1 MSVTS
6 PEVGTV
12 GLRIALDYDNTYTA
26 DNVLW
31 DAFIKLSVSLGH
43 SVYIVTMR
51 SPTLDAI
58 AHALPPEI
66 AAIFYCDGNAKRKY
80 CSEVYGVEFNIWV
93 DDSPEGIYMGS
104 QFTKEQLEEW
114 RLNGRKSI

>member
-51 SPTLDAI
+51 NPTLDAI
-58 AHALPPEI
+58 AHALPKSRPSSTVTGTLSESTVQ
-66 AAIFYCDGNAKRKY
+66 KY
-80 CSEVYGVEFNIWV
+80 MESNLISGWTTSQKGFIWAHN
-93 DDSPEGIYMGS
+93 S
-104 QFTKEQLEEW
+104 QKNNLK
-114 RLNGRKSI
+114 NGD